1 MDGALMDV
9 SMHKSEIATFREQQ
23 ALLDQAAQHGL
34 SGLANV
40 ASHES
45 ITARLEIGA
54 DRILELIKAGKHK
67 EAIELLSATAWGVE
81 EKESADE
88 PVKH

>member
-1 MDGALMDV
+1 MDGAFMDV
-9 SMHKSEIATFREQQ
+9 STHRSEITAFREQQ
-23 ALLDQAAQHGL
+23 ALLDQAARHGL
-34 SGLANV
+34 SGLATV

-45 ITARLEIGA
+45 STARLEIGA

-81 EKESADE
+81 EQESADE